1 MKRGLLVLLIFLIFI
16 SSAYALTLGSQTCK
30 NNGEFT
36 ITLEAE
42 NKSLT
47 YTDQIEI
54 FIDGKKM
61 EGTWDINYMKRDP
74 PDRGRQFA
82 TFISKE
88 GQVLGGGKKIMTIN
102 YPLGENEYIKNTYEL
117 QEILDCPDYIF
128 SCALLNVE
136 VNECFTT
143 EDNVFYSY
151 FTLNGF
157 KQSLVGELST
167 ENNLNFILN
176 TENPYEDITNRIS
189 TNGVIP
195 KRAIVRQYEGDKYM
209 IKYEFTGENSV
220 ERFRVGLTGIN
231 QCLVTKYEDYNLVLD
246 DISECTK
253 KSSNGE
259 IIPPIEKEE
268 NVDEEISNEVI
279 EEEIPQIEE
288 KPELVE
294 EKKNNDLAV
303 AIIVVLIVGGGLYI
317 LFKII
322 KPKF

>member
-1 MKRGLLVLLIFLIFI
+1 
-16 SSAYALTLGSQTCK
+16 
-30 NNGEFT
+30 
-36 ITLEAE
+36 
-42 NKSLT
+42 
-47 YTDQIEI
+47 
-54 FIDGKKM
+54 
-61 EGTWDINYMKRDP
+61 
-74 PDRGRQFA
+74 
-82 TFISKE
+82 
-88 GQVLGGGKKIMTIN
+88 
-102 YPLGENEYIKNTYEL
+102 
-117 QEILDCPDYIF
+117 
-128 SCALLNVE
+128 
-136 VNECFTT
+136 
-143 EDNVFYSY
+143 
-151 FTLNGF
+151 
-157 KQSLVGELST
+157 
-167 ENNLNFILN
+167 
-176 TENPYEDITNRIS
+176 
-189 TNGVIP
+189 
-195 KRAIVRQYEGDKYM
+195 M

-317 LFKII
+317 LFKIR